1 MKLPA
6 ENKLMTNKSENKVI
20 KAKLLVDFDGG
31 LKGQIIFISPGEYA
45 ELRKNQIVG
54 EKEEI

>member
-1 MKLPA
+1 
-6 ENKLMTNKSENKVI
+6 MTNKSENKII